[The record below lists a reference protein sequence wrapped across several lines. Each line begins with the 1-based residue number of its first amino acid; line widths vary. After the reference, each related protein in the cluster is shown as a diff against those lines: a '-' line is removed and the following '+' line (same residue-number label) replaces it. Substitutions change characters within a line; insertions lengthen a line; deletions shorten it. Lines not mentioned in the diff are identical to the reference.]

1 MQASHSQEA
10 ARGRMDAQVLTLP
23 GNLSRN
29 LAGGENLG
37 TFPDAR
43 RPDPAVSDR

>member
-29 LAGGENLG
+29 LSGGETSVPSLPPG
-37 TFPDAR
+37 A
-43 RPDPAVSDR
+43 